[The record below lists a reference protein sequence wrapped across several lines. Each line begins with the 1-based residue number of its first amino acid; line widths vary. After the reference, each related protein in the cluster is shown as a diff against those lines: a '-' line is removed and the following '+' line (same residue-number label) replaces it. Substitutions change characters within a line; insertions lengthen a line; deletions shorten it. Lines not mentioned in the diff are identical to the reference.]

1 MFLKIV
7 WFDIWFLT
15 EKVYKLRV
23 ENSKFPIWGG
33 FFGAEGAEKLAI
45 YTVFPLYFHYRKNL
59 KKISKKSQ
67 NPAELGGKEEEE
79 ETTEPPKAAEK
90 KTNEFKW

>member
-1 MFLKIV
+1 MI
-7 WFDIWFLT
+7 LT

-23 ENSKFPIWGG
+23 ENFKFPIWGG

-59 KKISKKSQ
+59 KKI
-67 NPAELGGKEEEE
+67 
-79 ETTEPPKAAEK
+79 
-90 KTNEFKW
+90 